1 MLLHWHPRTNK
12 TAVFAK
18 RARAMAQEIY
28 SHVYINLPKIAKKLA
43 NFHTATMQHFG
54 TSVFF
59 LQTKFGKGPILDE
72 KHPNRVSLPKN
83 ALVFHSVCLGVK
95 SILNLQSY
103 FYAPAVLQ
111 VICEKNLFGKV
122 LRQSRRKIRKSRCIK
137 IGSIP
142 QKLFN
147 PI

>member
-1 MLLHWHPRTNK
+1 
-12 TAVFAK
+12 
-18 RARAMAQEIY
+18 MAQEIY

-83 ALVFHSVCLGVK
+83 ALVFHSVCFGVK
-95 SILNLQSY
+95 SILNLEAY
-103 FYAPAVLQ
+103 FFATAIYIG
-111 VICEKNLFGKV
+111 ICNLEKCKKNHDK
-122 LRQSRRKIRKSRCIK
+122 K
-137 IGSIP
+137 
-142 QKLFN
+142 
-147 PI
+147 

>member
-1 MLLHWHPRTNK
+1 
-12 TAVFAK
+12 
-18 RARAMAQEIY
+18 MAQEIY

-72 KHPNRVSLPKN
+72 EKHPYRVSLPKN

-95 SILNLQSY
+95 SILNFQSY
-103 FYAPAVLQ
+103 
-111 VICEKNLFGKV
+111 
-122 LRQSRRKIRKSRCIK
+122 CIHLHFE
-137 IGSIP
+137 S
-142 QKLFN
+142 
-147 PI
+147 

>member
-1 MLLHWHPRTNK
+1 
-12 TAVFAK
+12 
-18 RARAMAQEIY
+18 MAQEIY

-43 NFHTATMQHFG
+43 NFHTAAMQHFG

-103 FYAPAVLQ
+103 FMHLH
-111 VICEKNLFGKV
+111 F
-122 LRQSRRKIRKSRCIK
+122 
-137 IGSIP
+137 
-142 QKLFN
+142 
-147 PI
+147 